1 MVWGFPGSSS
11 GKKIHLQCRRSQLD
25 SWVGKFPRRRDRLPT
40 PVFLS
45 FSGGSDSKES
55 AHNVGDLGSIP
66 GLGRFPGGGHG
77 NPLKHSCLETPHGQ
91 GSLAQYSPRGPKEL
105 NVTKHSTAH
114 ESSSWWCHPAIS
126 SSFVPFSSCPQFLP
140 ASESFPMSQLF
151 AWGGQSM
158 GVSAL
163 ALVLPMN
170 TQDWSLLEWTG
181 WISL

>member
-105 NVTKHSTAH
+105 DTTERLSL
-114 ESSSWWCHPAIS
+114 
-126 SSFVPFSSCPQFLP
+126 SFDLVRYQDNPSLCTCRPGFSPWVGKIP
-140 ASESFPMSQLF
+140 
-151 AWGGQSM
+151 
-158 GVSAL
+158 
-163 ALVLPMN
+163 
-170 TQDWSLLEWTG
+170 
-181 WISL
+181 